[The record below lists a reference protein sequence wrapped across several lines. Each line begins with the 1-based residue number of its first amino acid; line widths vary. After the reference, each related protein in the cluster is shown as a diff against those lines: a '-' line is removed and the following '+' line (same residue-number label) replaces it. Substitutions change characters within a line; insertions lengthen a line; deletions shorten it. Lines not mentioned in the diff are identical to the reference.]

1 MNPLPVI
8 LIALVGFGAAFIL
21 GSTVP
26 AWLSGSLLAAML
38 FGLLTSRKI
47 KAKAVVSREADK
59 LLIPPGDSVT
69 ARVSVNHISKAF
81 LQWMVVMD
89 TLPPGATSNAP
100 TGLVSFGGLK
110 MDRSFFYSAVFP
122 NRGVYALG
130 PVKIAHGDILALRF
144 MTEPVDDPTW
154 VRVHPKI
161 YPIPPV
167 LLPSSRLLGER
178 RGDPRSSEDPTRPMG
193 TRFYVPGD
201 PQKRIHWRATAR
213 TGTLVSKVY
222 DGSSEPIH
230 AIILNTCKFDY
241 SSQDNFEL
249 ACVAAASLCNAL
261 SLTDQEVGLLGHSWQ
276 EPGTGLL
283 HLEQCLSELAGVQMD
298 NVLLSEKL
306 LKTDREIPWR
316 ATLIVVTQKL
326 DEDAG
331 AWLDLRRKAGNS
343 IAVMV
348 VGASVD
354 SEEAVRRASAIRA
367 HVAHARTEE
376 MVESAGFISPSRS

>member
-1 MNPLPVI
+1 MTPLPLI
-8 LIALVGFGAAFIL
+8 LIAIVGFGAAFIL

-26 AWLSGSLLAAML
+26 AWLSGSLIAAMI
-38 FGLLTSRKI
+38 FGMITSRKL
-47 KAKAVVSREADK
+47 KASAVVTREADR
-59 LLIPPGDSVT
+59 LLIAPGESIT
-69 ARVSVNHISKAF
+69 ARVSISHISKAF

-89 TLPPGATSNAP
+89 TLPAGATSNAP

-122 NRGVYALG
+122 IRGVFPLG
-130 PVKIAHGDILALRF
+130 PVKISHGDILALRF
-144 MTEPVDDPTW
+144 LTEPVDEPTM

-167 LLPSSRLLGER
+167 MLPSSRLLGER

-230 AIILNTCKFDY
+230 AVIMNTCKFDY
-241 SSQDNFEL
+241 TSPANFEL
-249 ACVAAASLCNAL
+249 ACMAAASICNAL
-261 SLTDQEVGLLGHSWQ
+261 ALTDQEIGLLGHNWN
-276 EPGTGLL
+276 EPGTGQL

-306 LKTDREIPWR
+306 VRTNKDIPWR
-316 ATLIVVTQKL
+316 STLIVVTQKL
-326 DEDAG
+326 DEDAA

-343 IAVMV
+343 IAVMI
-348 VGASVD
+348 VGASMESD
-354 SEEAVRRASAIRA
+354 EAVKRASMIRA
-367 HVAHARTEE
+367 HVAHARTEAGI
-376 MVESAGFISPSRS
+376 ESAGFISPSRS

>member
-8 LIALVGFGAAFIL
+8 LIAIVGFGAAFIL

-26 AWLSGSLLAAML
+26 AWLSGSLIAAL
-38 FGLLTSRKI
+38 IFGYITSRRI
-47 KAKAVVSREADK
+47 KASAVVNREADK

-69 ARVSVNHISKAF
+69 ARVTISHISRAF

-89 TLPPGATSNAP
+89 SLPVGATSNAP

-110 MDRSFFYSAVFP
+110 MDSSFFYSATFP
-122 NRGVYALG
+122 WRGVYPLG
-130 PVKIAHGDILALRF
+130 PVKISHGDILALRF
-144 MTEPVDDPTW
+144 MTEPVDEPTW

-167 LLPSSRLLGER
+167 MLPSSRLLGER

-230 AIILNTCKFDY
+230 AVILNTCRFDY
-241 SSQDNFEL
+241 SNQEIFEL
-249 ACVAAASLCNAL
+249 ACMCAASLCNAL
-261 SLTDQEVGLLGHSWQ
+261 TLTDQDVGLLGHSWQ
-276 EPGTGLL
+276 EPSSGQL
-283 HLEQCLSELAGVQMD
+283 HLERCLSELAGVQMD

-306 LKTDREIPWR
+306 IATNRDIPWR
-316 ATLIVVTQKL
+316 STLIVVTQKL

-331 AWLDLRRKAGNS
+331 AWLDLRRKAGNTV
-343 IAVMV
+343 AVMI
-348 VGASVD
+348 VGASID
-354 SEEAVRRASAIRA
+354 SEEAVRRAYAIRA
-367 HVAHARTEE
+367 HVAQAR
-376 MVESAGFISPSRS
+376 VEAGIETAGFISPSRS